1 MPITTTPNITTITII
16 SMATMRFQS
25 RATISCIKE
34 ASGSSTTATKEK
46 NSRLLRGAV
55 NRFIAGPCIFVG
67 TWHPQSMGRTQQV
80 HAAHLLTH
88 IETQKDDYFH
98 LKMIVNKFF

>member
-34 ASGSSTTATKEK
+34 ASGSSTIATKEK

-67 TWHPQSMGRTQQV
+67 TRNRCAGH
-80 HAAHLLTH
+80 
-88 IETQKDDYFH
+88 
-98 LKMIVNKFF
+98 NKFIHHIYLHISKHKKTFIFILK